1 MSTVNPKRKNNFFS
15 CIIDQLVTNIS
26 VYGAENNIDEIL
38 VWKQYYLLLCLKFS

>member
-1 MSTVNPKRKNNFFS
+1 MSTVNPKRKIFFS